1 MAENRILAQDIADQ
15 ILAMITEEKRFHA
28 GDRLPNEND
37 FSRELHIS
45 RNTLREAIR
54 ILSAYGIL
62 HIRRGSGTFVTD
74 AVKKKDLE
82 KRINP
87 FSEMELDVHD
97 FNELNEMRLILEPAA
112 AYLAAKRGSERE
124 IKRIVELG
132 HEVEKKIRNREDR
145 TEADKAFHAAI
156 IQAAHNRYLE
166 KMIPILYRIIAQDVS
181 YYDQYVQAGES
192 TITDHLLVAE
202 FLERRDQIGARDAMR
217 IHMQHGITKNHFDI

>member
-74 AVKKKDLE
+74 AVEKKDLE

-132 HEVEKKIRNREDR
+132 HEVEKKSVTVKTARKRIKRFMQPLSRLR
-145 TEADKAFHAAI
+145 TTAI
-156 IQAAHNRYLE
+156 WKR
-166 KMIPILYRIIAQDVS
+166 
-181 YYDQYVQAGES
+181 
-192 TITDHLLVAE
+192 
-202 FLERRDQIGARDAMR
+202 
-217 IHMQHGITKNHFDI
+217 